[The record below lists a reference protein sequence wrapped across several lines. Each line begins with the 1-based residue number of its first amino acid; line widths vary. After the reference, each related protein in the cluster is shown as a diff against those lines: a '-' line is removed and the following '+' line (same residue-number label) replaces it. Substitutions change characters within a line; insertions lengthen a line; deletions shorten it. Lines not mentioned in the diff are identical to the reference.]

1 MKGYEKIKELIEGE
15 LNDYSYFKMG
25 ELKVNNCYDLSED
38 DEYYEIDIGMGFE
51 DKKKTLCFHYDRKK
65 DKIEIEISEDNFEEV
80 TPYDWRIKYFW
91 MTLLK
96 WE

>member
-1 MKGYEKIKELIEGE
+1 MKGYEKIKELIEEE

-25 ELKVNNCYDLSED
+25 ELKINNCYELSED
-38 DEYYEIDIGMGFE
+38 DEYYEIDIEMGFE
-51 DKKKTLCFHYDRKK
+51 NKKKTLYFHYDRKE

-80 TPYDWRIKYFW
+80 TSYDWRIKYFW